1 MSAESRDGPTRRT
14 WLTPNFRVSDQLARG
29 ITEKADAQ
37 ARWKSSWGPAVWAS
51 LVFAAVLHAAL
62 LLSAR
67 EQPVGRP
74 ANPSR
79 GPVVSELIVPRLIDI
94 ALPTAPERLTVA
106 PPPLPRETR
115 TFRRILGEPA
125 PDGRETT
132 IVLDIPIDLP
142 PPVEIRETPAIELP
156 PLPTF
161 TAVANEW
168 ATYTRFAP
176 SMVRPEIVNQDE
188 MRRFLDRRYARL
200 VRTTGMEGTVV
211 LRFWIDEEG
220 MANKVEINTSSG
232 FTQLDAL
239 ALELA
244 EILRFSPAYQM
255 GEAIRVFVELP
266 IRFQAI

>member
-1 MSAESRDGPTRRT
+1 MSAESREIPPRRA
-14 WLTPNFRVSDQLARG
+14 WLTPNFRVSDRLGRG
-29 ITEKADAQ
+29 IAEKAEAQ
-37 ARWKSSWGPAVWAS
+37 AQWKSHWGPTVWVS
-51 LVFAAVLHAAL
+51 LVLAAGLHAAL

-67 EQPVGRP
+67 ESPVLSQAIP
-74 ANPSR
+74 IR
-79 GPVVSELIVPRLIDI
+79 GPVVSELIVPRLIDV
-94 ALPTAPERLTVA
+94 ALPTVPASLTVTPPLQRGARTFERL
-106 PPPLPRETR
+106 
-115 TFRRILGEPA
+115 LGETA
-125 PDGRETT
+125 PRGRETT
-132 IVLDIPIDLP
+132 IVLEIALDLP
-142 PPVEIRETPAIELP
+142 APVEIREAQAIEPP

-161 TAVANEW
+161 AAVADEW
-168 ATYTRFAP
+168 ASYTRFAP
-176 SMVRPEIVNQDE
+176 SMVRPEIINQDE

-232 FTQLDAL
+232 FTALDNL

-255 GEAIRVFVELP
+255 GDAIRVFVELP